1 MGSRK
6 TEVELLGLSLGQE
19 GGIAKTIGAVTGSF
33 CSVQAVSD
41 CTFTTLTSPISDFAA
56 LLNITIPA
64 GTVIYSPFT
73 AITSSVGTYIA
84 YKG

>member
-19 GGIAKTIGAVTGSF
+19 GGIAKSAGGVTGSF
-33 CSVQAVSD
+33 CSVQAITD
-41 CTFTTLTSPISDFAA
+41 CTFTALTSPVSDFAA

-84 YKG
+84 YRG